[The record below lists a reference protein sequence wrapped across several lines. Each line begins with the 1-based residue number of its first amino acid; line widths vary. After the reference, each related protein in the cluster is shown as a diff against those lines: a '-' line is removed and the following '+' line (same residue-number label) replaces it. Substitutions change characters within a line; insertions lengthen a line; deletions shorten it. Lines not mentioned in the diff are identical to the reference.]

1 MKDALIITALS
12 VVPQRLGAR
21 MNGWFARLPVSSAV
35 HHAVIRWY
43 CKRYKVAMDDFVG
56 TVEDYPT
63 LAQFFVRALR
73 EGKRPIDP
81 TPGVLVSPADA
92 RAAAFGSL
100 NGHQLPDD
108 AGMKLNIKD
117 MLDDDRYEDGEYAV
131 LYLSPRDYHRVHHPI
146 EGHILG
152 YRYLPGRLWPV
163 FPAATKKVENL
174 FAVNERLVARIA
186 TQSAGEIAVVLVGA
200 YGVGRMT
207 ASFSDIVTNTSDQGA
222 EAREFEAPIPVA
234 RGEELGRFN
243 LGSTV
248 VLVAEKGK
256 VAWDLPKGE
265 MVEVGQAIAR
275 IL

>member
-1 MKDALIITALS
+1 MKDALIITVLS

-21 MNGWFARLPVSSAV
+21 MNGWFARLPISSSI

-43 CKRYKVAMDDFVG
+43 CKRYSVDMDDFVG

-63 LAQFFVRALR
+63 LAEFFVRAMR

-81 TPGVLVSPADA
+81 APGVLVSPADA
-92 RAAAFGSL
+92 RAASFGSL
-100 NGHQLPDD
+100 KGHELPDD

-117 MLDDDRYEDGEYAV
+117 MLGDDRYEDGEYAV
-131 LYLSPRDYHRVHHPI
+131 LYLSPRDYHRVHHPA
-146 EGHILG
+146 EGRILG

-163 FPAATKKVENL
+163 FPAATRKVENL
-174 FAVNERLVARIA
+174 FAVNERLVVRVA

-207 ASFSDIVTNTSDQGA
+207 ASFSDIVTNTSAQGA
-222 EAREFEAPIPVA
+222 ETRDFEAAIPVA

-256 VAWDLPKGE
+256 LAWDLPKGE
-265 MVEVGQAIAR
+265 MVQVGQAIAR